1 MTGLRNTHW
10 LLLGLIVLGAGAL
23 RFADLGGR
31 PNGLFRDEAEKGY
44 NAWALATSGGALEFT
59 PDPQRPIRWRRLPWM
74 LDVMGSSTSTLYQF
88 ASVPFMWAGGLTVA
102 TTRMAAAT
110 AGTLA
115 VLLIG
120 WLIMRAWGAG
130 IGLAAAAWTA
140 LCPWHIVFSRWA
152 LQSAFVP
159 ALMALALAGL
169 WGVERQR
176 RWGWPLAGT
185 ALGWLFYVYSG
196 AQPLV
201 LAWSACLLWIY
212 RRELTRRPAQTAIG
226 AALFLAPVIP
236 TLVATLA
243 PGGAQRL
250 ANVSLWSQPGAT
262 PFSIALAFIKNY
274 FVHLN
279 PVFLFWHGDINPR
292 HGIPGAG
299 QLVPLDLVLLPIG
312 LAWSIR
318 TKRPLAWALVAAW
331 LCAPLPA
338 AITIGPNPHALRSF
352 GMALPSTVWAGAGL
366 WLAADWMRRRDP
378 RRRLDL
384 LVWAAALAVSL
395 SLFARYW
402 RAYDSDPR
410 VRVAFEQ
417 GESIAWNQIARE
429 HRPGQRVYIAIQIV
443 YVQYFE
449 LFHLRIPPREAAR
462 QGLGRGGDFIYFDMQ
477 RDHPEGTMRHGD
489 WIVVPI
495 APWRVTM
502 TTGELLLTPKES
514 AQIADIWVLARQK

>member
-1 MTGLRNTHW
+1 
-10 LLLGLIVLGAGAL
+10 
-23 RFADLGGR
+23 
-31 PNGLFRDEAEKGY
+31 
-44 NAWALATSGGALEFT
+44 
-59 PDPQRPIRWRRLPWM
+59 
-74 LDVMGSSTSTLYQF
+74 
-88 ASVPFMWAGGLTVA
+88 MWAGGLTSHDA
-102 TTRMAAAT
+102 HGAAT

-120 WLIMRAWGAG
+120 GHPAAWGAG

-152 LQSAFVP
+152 LQSAFR
-159 ALMALALAGL
+159 AGADGSGAGGL

-176 RWGWPLAGT
+176 RWGWPLAGRRLAGCST
-185 ALGWLFYVYSG
+185 FTPG

-212 RRELTRRPAQTAIG
+212 RRELTRRRRRRDRRRT
-226 AALFLAPVIP
+226 V
-236 TLVATLA
+236 
-243 PGGAQRL
+243 
-250 ANVSLWSQPGAT
+250 PGAGH
-262 PFSIALAFIKNY
+262 PDARRDAGPRRRAAARERVAVEPAGRNSVLHRVAFIKNY

-279 PVFLFWHGDINPR
+279 PVFLFWLGDINRATGSPAPASLCR
-292 HGIPGAG
+292 WTWSCCRSTGLVDSNEAAAGVGARRG
-299 QLVPLDLVLLPIG
+299 
-312 LAWSIR
+312 
-318 TKRPLAWALVAAW
+318 VAVRA
-331 LCAPLPA
+331 APA
-338 AITIGPNPHALRSF
+338 AITIGPNRTRCARS
-352 GMALPSTVWAGAGL
+352 GGACVDGVGWGGL